1 MFHSIQLDKAHFVA
15 EAREISYDKV
25 RHLIRRRA
33 SVLAKRDLN
42 VFRSLSIWNE
52 QLRMDNWLTYAP
64 VLLDSSDFIF
74 AFQSSWQ
81 KEMLLQHGHAMIMLD
96 STHNS
101 VSNYF
106 MSDGKKISLYTFLI
120 RDPITG
126 RGLPIAWAFT
136 ASAAE

>member
-1 MFHSIQLDKAHFVA
+1 MQLDKAHFVA
-15 EAREISYDKV
+15 EAREITYDKV
-25 RHLIRRRA
+25 RYLIRKRA
-33 SVLAKRDLN
+33 SVLAKRDPN
-42 VFRSLSIWNE
+42 VLRSLSIWNE
-52 QLRMDNWLTYAP
+52 QLKMDHWSNYTP
-64 VLLDSSDFIF
+64 VLSDSPNFMF

-81 KEMLLQHGHAMIMLD
+81 KEMLVQHGHSMIMLD

-106 MSDGKKISLYTFLI
+106 MSDGKKISIYTFLI

-126 RGLPIAWAFT
+126 QGLPIAWAFT